1 MAQLSA
7 VAPSLREEALAAY
20 RALPVPGPTP
30 GHYWKID
37 VSKLDLD
44 RFEIGSSEAA
54 FELDSAAAR
63 RGVVACDFRTL
74 EPADALSAALAQNS
88 VVDWRTT
95 KFAALNAAYRNGG
108 AFIFVPRGVTVD
120 EPIVVR
126 HRLSGAATFPYTLV
140 VASEDS
146 KVNVI
151 SRFEAT
157 DEVSFVSEVVEVVV
171 RDRAEVGFTVVQ
183 DLPTAAR
190 LFWSRR
196 GNVGSSG
203 ELRWA
208 IAELGTSLSVGDVRT
223 TALQPGRKRRRLPA
237 SFSRRASSM
246 STSNRKPIIPRRR
259 PNPRRF
265 SKPRLSAAV
274 KLASSE
280 TFAFIGPRTGST
292 RRCATTRSYSPKMRI
307 SIASRHS
314 RSSAND
320 VQAYHGATIGAIDE
334 EELFYAMSRGIDR
347 AAAERMIALGFF
359 EPALVRFP
367 TEGMRDELRA
377 ALAEKMR

>member
-223 TALQPGRKRRRLPA
+223 TALQPGARTTIAGVFFPA
-237 SFSRRASSM
+237 GEQHVDFQSEADHPAPQ
-246 STSNRKPIIPRRR
+246 TQ
-259 PNPRRF
+259 
-265 SKPRLSAAV
+265 
-274 KLASSE
+274 SE
-280 TFAFIGPRTGST
+280 TIFKTAAIGGGQARFIGNIRIHRAAHGVD
-292 RRCATTRSYSPKMRI
+292 ATLRDDALLLSKNAHI
-307 SIASRHS
+307 DSIPALEIE
-314 RSSAND
+314 AND
-320 VQAYHGATIGAIDE
+320 VRAYHGATIGAIDE
-334 EELFYAMSRGIDR
+334 EEMFYAMSRGLDR